1 MKQEVVR
8 ELEATLEALHVS
20 PRLVPSVNT
29 RYKRVQAMA
38 QLTVIHSGGTNDPS
52 YPPIRRARGAG
63 GEDHPVVT
71 YARMILQECDAVE
84 AALGQDDVDARSRDM
99 HDFEWLDLMNM
110 AITIGMFVKYFSL
123 CSV

>member
-38 QLTVIHSGGTNDPS
+38 QLTVIHAGGTNDPS
-52 YPPIRRARGAG
+52 YPPMGRAG